1 MCNWGGQVLQPALIW
16 EAKMYSCSILLVG
29 VNWNPVPSGVA
40 VVKNRV
46 ANFAKVPCS
55 ISPSYICNYGHNE
68 MSA

>member
-1 MCNWGGQVLQPALIW
+1 MCNWGGQVLKPALIW

-46 ANFAKVPCS
+46 AKIAKVACS
-55 ISPSYICNYGHNE
+55 I
-68 MSA
+68 